1 MIGKKRI
8 LGISLLFGLVLGVV
22 AATSGKWGEG
32 RYKLV
37 GLFSQVVGL
46 VRSNYVDEV
55 PLAKL
60 EEGTLAGLV
69 AAADPQGTWVPS
81 QRWEDFQ
88 TYSRRPL
95 PPFGLVLGMQGSYP
109 VVLEVLPDSAA
120 AKAGIL
126 PGELIERVGNQ
137 PVRARPFWR
146 VVIELENAYKKGAA
160 LQLDVIAR
168 DLSEKR
174 TVPLEGGQEGN
185 PGPKVENHG
194 DVTLV
199 RLPVVGVFQAA
210 QLASLLPKSG
220 PVVVDLRGTVL
231 GEPHGVVDVAAL
243 LLGGEAQLALKSRN
257 GEALAVK
264 AKRPQVKRK
273 VVVCVDHTTA
283 RAGEWL
289 AFVLS
294 QRGALLVGVETFGDG
309 GLREAVTVAD
319 GKLWVA
325 QKVLYNADREPL
337 LGKGLKPTVLV
348 RPQEAGDPILEKALE
363 LARGEESSQ
372 AA

>member
-1 MIGKKRI
+1 MKGKKRI
-8 LGISLLFGLVLGVV
+8 LGISLLFGLGVV

-37 GLFSQVVGL
+37 GLFSQVVAM

-60 EEGTLAGLV
+60 EEGALAGLV

-81 QRWEDFQ
+81 QLWDDFQ
-88 TYSRRPL
+88 AYSRHPL
-95 PPFGLVLGMQGSYP
+95 PPFGLVLGMQSTYP
-109 VVLEVLPDSAA
+109 VVLEVIPDSAA
-120 AKAGIL
+120 ARAGIL
-126 PGELIERVGNQ
+126 PGELIERVGDQ

-146 VVIELENAYKKGAA
+146 VVIALEHAFKRGEA

-174 TVPLEGGQEGN
+174 TVRLEGRQEGN

-199 RLPVVGVFQAA
+199 RIPVLGVFQAA
-210 QLASLLPKSG
+210 QLGSLLPTSG
-220 PVVVDLRGTVL
+220 PVVIDLRGTVL
-231 GEPHGVVDVAAL
+231 GEPQGVVDVAAL
-243 LLGGEAQLALKSRN
+243 LLGGDAQLALKARS
-257 GEALAVK
+257 GEVVAVK
-264 AKRPQVKRK
+264 ASRPQAKRK

-289 AFVLS
+289 AYTLS
-294 QRGALLVGVETFGDG
+294 QRGAPLVGVDTFGDAG
-309 GLREAVTVAD
+309 WREAVPVAD
-319 GKLWVA
+319 GKLWVV

-337 LGKGLKPTVLV
+337 LGKGLKPTVQV
-348 RPQEAGDPILEKALE
+348 RPQEGRDPILEKALE